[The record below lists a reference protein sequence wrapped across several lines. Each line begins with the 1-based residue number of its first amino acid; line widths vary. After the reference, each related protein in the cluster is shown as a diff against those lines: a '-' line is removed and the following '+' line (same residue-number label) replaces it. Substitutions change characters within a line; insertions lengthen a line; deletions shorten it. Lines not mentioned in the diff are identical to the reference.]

1 MSTGFATAFSEIT
14 LVLFTTL
21 APSGAVAYALM
32 SFPIIRERLSD
43 DAHRRIDKALC
54 IPLIVSLVGLVA
66 SATHLGNPANAL
78 YVFMGV
84 GRSPLSNEVFSAVIF
99 LAFTGVYWLYS
110 FAVKPRRL
118 LQRLLAVGACVSA
131 IACITAIAFA
141 YSADTIITWN
151 TPFSPLS
158 LWANALLGGPVLAI
172 LGLRAARWKSRGNRF
187 GRLMLVLAVVALA
200 ACLVVHV
207 LQGRSCCRLRTPSR
221 PLAIWCRITRCSSA
235 SLPFSLRRE
244 SLLTRCR
251 CSRPQCRG
259 KGGRL
264 PTR

>member
-32 SFPIIRERLSD
+32 SFPIIRGRLSD

-99 LAFTGVYWLYS
+99 LAFSGVYWLYS

-141 YSADTIITWN
+141 YSADTVITWS

-158 LWANALLGGPVLAI
+158 LWVNALLGGPVLAI
-172 LGLRAARWKSRGNRF
+172 VGLRAARWKSRGNRSCL
-187 GRLMLVLAVVALA
+187 RSSRWRHALS
-200 ACLVVHV
+200 CMPFR
-207 LQGRSCCRLRTPSR
+207 GRSCCRPRTPSR
-221 PLAIWCRITRCSSA
+221 PLAIWCRITRCSSVS
-235 SLPFSLRRE
+235 SLFSLRQE

-251 CSRPQCRG
+251 CSGPQCRG
-259 KGGRL
+259 KGRRL